1 MEDMVTAILEV
12 SNLGKQGCLA
22 RPSLHCQEAKGWGAG
37 GQDTGPRPG
46 LFSSQRQLSG
56 GETWVPWPPGLAC
69 RAAPPL
75 RETGFPGRCGP
86 APGPG
91 KVSAWWPPRPSPA
104 PRSWA
109 PEASR
114 GIRRVSSVPGPAE
127 VPFLKCSSGNAP
139 PAQGRASGGPRPAGP
154 VTQHGHGSHTQHRRC
169 GHRKVCVSLHVLCNT
184 RSLLLTVVN

>member
-1 MEDMVTAILEV
+1 MGGHGHCH
-12 SNLGKQGCLA
+12 LG
-22 RPSLHCQEAKGWGAG
+22 SLQLGETRLP
-37 GQDTGPRPG
+37 GQALTPLPG
-46 LFSSQRQLSG
+46 SQRLGGRRAGHRPPPWAVFLSEAAVRWG
-56 GETWVPWPPGLAC
+56 NMGPMAPGLAC

-75 RETGFPGRCGP
+75 RETGFPGRGGP

-127 VPFLKCSSGNAP
+127 VPFPKCSSGNAP